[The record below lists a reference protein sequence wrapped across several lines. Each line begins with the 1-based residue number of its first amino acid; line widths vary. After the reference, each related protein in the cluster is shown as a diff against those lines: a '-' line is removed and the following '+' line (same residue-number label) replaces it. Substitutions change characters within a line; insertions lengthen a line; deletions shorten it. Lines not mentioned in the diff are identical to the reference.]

1 MQNLK
6 KRKQEKYGDYIIR
19 RTIGKGTFSKVK
31 LGINVKTNKKVAIK
45 ILEKSKILEKEDL
58 ERILREMEMLKK
70 FNHPNVIETYEISE
84 TPKSYLIIMEY
95 CEGGEL
101 FNYIVKKE
109 NLSEEESSF
118 FFYQI
123 LNGLEYIH
131 SKGIIHRDLKPENL
145 LLTKNNKLKIIDFGL
160 SNYFDGKNLLQTP
173 CGSPCYA
180 SPEMVSGENYNG
192 FFSDIWALGIILF
205 AMTCGY
211 LPFEDKDNDVLFE
224 KIINCDFQFPNHLSP
239 LCRDLISKILNTN
252 PQERINIQN
261 IKKHKFYLM
270 GKKIFEEK
278 FKDENDFKENY
289 FNISNNINHINFT
302 TIPTISNNISNQP
315 ILTEYNTIEENIPYL
330 YKDYFE
336 NGKLI
341 NKNKIN
347 FKRIKNGNRR
357 YYDLNSDIKFISPN
371 RGNFLSQNI
380 SNINNSSNRSK
391 FNSMMIS
398 TDYEISD
405 YAKKININK
414 KKYTDFNLF
423 KLNLHRKNEN
433 NNIIFKPKFLF
444 NHSNN
449 NNKPVKINKNFYNMI
464 PFSFNSKT
472 TDKITQ
478 RINNKTYFSMSE
490 QSKLPAIYKK
500 EKNYN
505 IHLANKYPL
514 RTDENFI
521 KNKMLKF
528 NLEKKI

>member
-84 TPKSYLIIMEY
+84 TPKAYLIIMEY

-261 IKKHKFYLM
+261 I
-270 GKKIFEEK
+270 
-278 FKDENDFKENY
+278 
-289 FNISNNINHINFT
+289 
-302 TIPTISNNISNQP
+302 
-315 ILTEYNTIEENIPYL
+315 
-330 YKDYFE
+330 
-336 NGKLI
+336 
-341 NKNKIN
+341 
-347 FKRIKNGNRR
+347 
-357 YYDLNSDIKFISPN
+357 
-371 RGNFLSQNI
+371 
-380 SNINNSSNRSK
+380 
-391 FNSMMIS
+391 
-398 TDYEISD
+398 
-405 YAKKININK
+405 
-414 KKYTDFNLF
+414 
-423 KLNLHRKNEN
+423 
-433 NNIIFKPKFLF
+433 
-444 NHSNN
+444 
-449 NNKPVKINKNFYNMI
+449 
-464 PFSFNSKT
+464 
-472 TDKITQ
+472 
-478 RINNKTYFSMSE
+478 
-490 QSKLPAIYKK
+490 
-500 EKNYN
+500 
-505 IHLANKYPL
+505 
-514 RTDENFI
+514 
-521 KNKMLKF
+521 
-528 NLEKKI
+528 

>member
-1 MQNLK
+1 M
-6 KRKQEKYGDYIIR
+6 
-19 RTIGKGTFSKVK
+19 
-31 LGINVKTNKKVAIK
+31 AIK

-84 TPKSYLIIMEY
+84 TPKAYLIIMEY

-261 IKKHKFYLM
+261 IKKQNFYLM
-270 GKKIFEEK
+270 GKKFSKINSKMKMILKRIILILVITLIILIILLFLIFQII
-278 FKDENDFKENY
+278 F
-289 FNISNNINHINFT
+289 
-302 TIPTISNNISNQP
+302 
-315 ILTEYNTIEENIPYL
+315 
-330 YKDYFE
+330 
-336 NGKLI
+336 LI
-341 NKNKIN
+341 N
-347 FKRIKNGNRR
+347 
-357 YYDLNSDIKFISPN
+357 
-371 RGNFLSQNI
+371 
-380 SNINNSSNRSK
+380 
-391 FNSMMIS
+391 
-398 TDYEISD
+398 
-405 YAKKININK
+405 
-414 KKYTDFNLF
+414 LF
-423 KLNLHRKNEN
+423 
-433 NNIIFKPKFLF
+433 
-444 NHSNN
+444 
-449 NNKPVKINKNFYNMI
+449 
-464 PFSFNSKT
+464 
-472 TDKITQ
+472 
-478 RINNKTYFSMSE
+478 
-490 QSKLPAIYKK
+490 
-500 EKNYN
+500 
-505 IHLANKYPL
+505 
-514 RTDENFI
+514 
-521 KNKMLKF
+521 
-528 NLEKKI
+528 